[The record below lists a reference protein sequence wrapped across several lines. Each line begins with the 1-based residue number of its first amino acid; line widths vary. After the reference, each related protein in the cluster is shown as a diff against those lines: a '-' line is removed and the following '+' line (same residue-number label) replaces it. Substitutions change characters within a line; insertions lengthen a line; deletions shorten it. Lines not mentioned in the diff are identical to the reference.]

1 MNMEVIENDL
11 MRVEASRHGAELCS
25 ILRKSDGREFLW
37 QADPAYW
44 KRHSPVLFPIVGSL
58 WNNEMRQDDAVYRM
72 SQHGFARDMDFEL
85 VEASKDE
92 VRYILRSDEATH
104 EKFPYDFELEIG
116 YRLHGQTVEV
126 SWQVRNTSADSEMH
140 FQIGAHPAF
149 NYMDFDPEAANQGY
163 IQFDTSADKGS
174 YRLSVI
180 GEKGC
185 LKNDRKLLDAP
196 DGKVEITRHTFDG
209 DALILE
215 SNQVNSVMLL
225 DRQSNPYLRVS
236 FNAPVVGLWSPACD
250 SYAPFVCIEPWYGRC
265 DLENYEGEFC
275 DKDWTQH
282 LKPGKQFNTEY
293 FIDIL

>member
-11 MRVEASRHGAELCS
+11 IRVEASHHGAELCS

-37 QADPAYW
+37 QAAPAYW
-44 KRHSPVLFPIVGSL
+44 KRHSPVLFPIVGRL
-58 WNNEMRQDDAVYRM
+58 WNDEMRQDDAVYNM

-85 VEASKDE
+85 IKASDDE
-92 VRYILRSDEATH
+92 LRYILRSNDATRV
-104 EKFPYDFELEIG
+104 KYPYDFELEIG
-116 YRLHGQTVEV
+116 YQLQGQSLKVL
-126 SWQVRNTSADSEMH
+126 WQVRNTSEKAEMH

-149 NYMDFDPEAANQGY
+149 NYKDYNTEAANQGY
-163 IQFDTSADKGS
+163 MQFDTSASNGGYK
-174 YRLSVI
+174 LSVI

-185 LKNDRKLLDAP
+185 LKNDRKLLEAP
-196 DGKVEITRHTFDG
+196 DGIVEITRHTFDG

-225 DRQSNPYLRVS
+225 DRQQAPYVRVS
-236 FNAPVVGLWSPACD
+236 FNAPVVGLWSPACG

-282 LKPGKQFNTEY
+282 LKPGKQFNAEY
-293 FIDIL
+293 CIDIL